1 MIISGLSLK
10 NNDPE
15 IIAKLNSISPRI
27 AAKDHTLWGK
37 NTEAVNRLGWI
48 DLPNTSRDLLP
59 QLDALSAWARSSNLS
74 NVVLCGMGGS
84 SLAPEVIAA
93 TYGKKLTVIDS
104 TDPAQIL
111 GSVPSDLSK
120 SVIII
125 SSKSGATIETASQFA
140 YFTDLLSKAN
150 SSTRVV
156 TSIIPTIRAG

>member
-1 MIISGLSLK
+1 MIISGPCLK

-15 IIAKLNSISPRI
+15 IIAKLNSIAPRI

-37 NTEAVNRLGWI
+37 NTEAINRLGWI
-48 DLPNTSRDLLP
+48 DLPNSSRDLLP
-59 QLDALSAWARSSNLS
+59 QLDALSAWARSSSLS

-84 SLAPEVIAA
+84 SLAPEVIAS

-120 SVIII
+120 SVII
-125 SSKSGATIETASQFA
+125 S
-140 YFTDLLSKAN
+140 N
-150 SSTRVV
+150 
-156 TSIIPTIRAG
+156 